1 MRTPSLTYRAQTRV
15 DDCRTRTIK
24 IAIDVVPPELPLPNV
39 EAAAIT
45 ETILLD
51 WMGGSGN
58 FRFRSV

>member
-15 DDCRTRTIK
+15 DDCHTHTIK

-45 ETILLD
+45 H
-51 WMGGSGN
+51 GN
-58 FRFRSV
+58 YTA